1 MLSRSK
7 VLSRGVTLV
16 ELLVTLVILSVG
28 VLGVAGLQVT
38 SMQLTRD
45 VNFRLTAVQ
54 LANDVLD
61 RVRINRNQTYALGVG
76 DVPPVGAVNCS
87 STTCTS
93 AQLATYDLARWACS
107 VRSQNLAGETFPICT
122 TLSVAGVLPLGA
134 SRIEAVSGAA
144 GTYEVE
150 IWWSIDGIQTLC
162 GSRDAGQPCQSLT
175 LRTSVQ

>member
-1 MLSRSK
+1 MLSLSK
-7 VLSRGVTLV
+7 VSSRGVTLV

-61 RVRINRNQTYALGVG
+61 RVRINPNQTYALGVG

-122 TLSVAGVLPLGA
+122 T
-134 SRIEAVSGAA
+134 
-144 GTYEVE
+144 
-150 IWWSIDGIQTLC
+150 
-162 GSRDAGQPCQSLT
+162 
-175 LRTSVQ
+175 